1 MGEDELRAEI
11 EDARTQVGTP
21 LAPNAPRQ
29 ADAPSAEPVSDI
41 EAQILSMR
49 AGERDGVYLSAAN
62 VENLQSQPEFVNRI
76 AEALNSAEGAQIVQN
91 VDGKGGIMV
100 AANADV
106 ARNIEEAVKAGVDVQ
121 TVLGEAT
128 GAGTGKPADATAV
141 VQQKTPEG
149 AVTRESLVTPDQVA
163 ETEKEFAGPAKTVET
178 VTPEQAIARRE
189 EKIAEEKQT
198 GPMVS
203 RVPTFQD
210 IAEELPKDEDGLP
223 NYQALSDRIKEIGK
237 KGWPDLNVM
246 EKAKLYREFAG
257 QGTGT
262 RAAPVTVETAD
273 DLELVSNEADSEYTP
288 AQGEANNRKLG
299 HAKWNGLDL
308 SIETKAGG
316 VRKGVDK
323 ETGKTWETTM
333 GAAYGYIRGTSGA
346 DNMHVDAYVGTD
358 VNSGRVFIIDE
369 VDNKTGKFRQHK
381 TFIGFPD
388 EASAVAAYTGTS
400 SKTPDMIGAVTE
412 MSADEFRDWVLD
424 GKKTK
429 PLGNIE
435 KPDFSSQA
443 VEPEALA
450 KPKSE
455 TIAPPARYE
464 GEPLSEMEIDAIVG
478 NWKYVQ
484 EVSRRPRPQSLSSY
498 VIDNGGL
505 RDDAREVRHI
515 AGSAKERPGLINSQG
530 ETLDD
535 AARSAWEAG
544 FFTGD
549 RPEIAE
555 FLDALQDDLH
565 SGKVVREQDLPA
577 IEDLRIAED
586 IEQELADYG
595 VTTNRFRSEASLRE
609 YFGQERPRTAR
620 ETETDQ
626 EAQAPAKERKGR
638 TGDVE
643 EAPFDL
649 PAKGEKAKPFD
660 PYSFSVQAA
669 YAKQGEEALKKR
681 LADFGVDELKQIVS
695 AQNLGV
701 KAEVLDGSNAIALRK
716 AIVDAA
722 REKLANRMAAA
733 GGTVEGALKK
743 PGNAGVQEK
752 PYELANDAKAF
763 EAYVK
768 GEQAAPEPT
777 TNEKTADLANLPDGY
792 SVELSSTRLKG
803 DEARIKGGEYKA
815 IARRQQPAGSPSVV
829 DGYGNTP
836 EEAMRNALRK
846 VGYQPSVVTEKSGQ
860 TSLVPEPTTKEK
872 IAAEAKTKEKK
883 GGNEPMDEGLFG
895 SSKDQLD
902 LVDMAKQREKEP
914 ENERTA
920 SQDQEKQTGD
930 TPDSKAYE
938 TLADLQKAV
947 ADGKVKSQPDREHR
961 CYKFAGQKALDGGY
975 DLVLGK
981 VGDEKIQHGVARTLD
996 EKYIYDPQY
1005 DVWMAAD
1012 VYAQAVSGFEEEFV
1026 LSASDVQTF
1035 LDDFNVWPSMAMLE
1049 KHGWLGGEAIEES
1062 APATSVEEPVETSET
1077 EQESEETETKPQEA
1091 VSLQDALRDHLLG
1104 EGFST
1109 IIEARKFAKDH
1120 GFEGSTKDVDE
1131 LVEQAVVAAARQV
1144 VSETGDVTAAYQALV
1159 GLYNNQPNLAVRTS
1173 TSVTNQAYSTPAPLA
1188 YLASRLAG
1196 VADASHVLEP
1206 TAGNGMLLIEADPN
1220 TVEANEIDP
1229 KRAKAL
1235 RDQNFATVKSVDA
1248 TDPAFTQA
1256 KSADSVIM
1264 NPPFGAVREDGQSK
1278 SWTVDGLETSAID
1291 HAIALNALHAM
1302 TDDGKAVIIMG
1313 GVNAESI
1320 EERRKGYR
1328 GKSKRLFFAKLYK
1341 TYNVTDHFTVSGD
1354 LYKKQGAGWPVD
1366 VVVIEGRGQSERPLP
1381 ASEPPVILKTWDD
1394 LKGKLPDASSSTEP
1408 IRGSKQATDADNRPA
1423 GGTDLGKRGSESG
1436 DVSGRQDAV
1445 RRGTERL
1452 PAGTEDKPA
1461 GVRADRDRGQPADVS
1476 KGVRTEPDSAA
1487 QSVRDRRTANERPA
1501 SSGKPRVERT
1511 APPEGS
1517 GQALYEPASA
1527 AQSLDTLIPVNMAQA
1542 TKSALG
1548 RVEAK
1553 HGGLDAFV
1561 SEQLGY
1567 TDDLSKYFSAEQVDA
1582 IAAAIDNIER
1592 GSGYILGDQCVGGET
1607 LIFDPITGDHTPI
1620 QVLTERG
1627 EPISVLSL
1635 TNDGFAARSAT
1646 SPFLKGV
1653 ADLYRVTFDDG
1664 SSITVTRGHRF
1675 LTSNGWASLDAG
1687 VEVGTEIASFS
1698 PTGLLLDRAGSIHQ
1712 ACAREDARHSSDK
1725 AQDCLSHYS
1734 RDLHLCDERSLSAE
1748 DSDLVSAPSQGDV
1761 LEHTRCY
1768 SHRDGQDVSAEC
1780 IRPRR
1785 DIDRHSKNSSSPLE
1799 SRGPSLIS
1807 SQEPASSE
1815 QLSAQIR
1822 QVPSPFDCD
1831 SGPLHQ
1837 EDGASAIG
1845 QLAEKDRR
1853 LSSFSSTNNTAYR
1866 RVVAIQFDRHDAF
1879 FDMHVPGAFNYVA
1892 NGVVNHN
1899 TGIGKGRVVAATI
1912 RYAIRKG
1919 WTPVFVTEKP
1929 DLYGDMFRD
1938 MADIGLQ
1945 KMLGHEPRAL
1955 MTNTGES
1962 VPLDEEA
1969 LSWKQEA
1976 DQARADGQ
1984 PIPKRRGRFLTAGGK
1999 PAQDKAMAAIAAGK
2013 GEHDIVFTTYDQMNT
2028 IKKQETDRR
2037 RFLRQIIPNAL
2048 LILDESH
2055 NAGGQGEKLFKA
2067 KHGDAPDRAEYVR
2080 GLVKG
2085 AAGVVY
2091 SSATFAKRPD
2101 VMDLYART
2109 DMGKA
2114 VDDPK
2119 MLPALIQ
2126 KGGVPMQQIVA
2137 SMLSNAGQY
2146 MRRERSFEGVEY
2158 AVEPVPVDEKTYKQF
2173 SDAVRA
2179 VFEFDL
2185 AVEDIRDEVMEDILD
2200 QMGATKAKDAGV
2212 GGGSA
2217 SSIAFAS
2224 IMHNIVNQML
2234 LSIKARQVAQRAI
2247 DAHKAGEKPVIA
2259 LASTMES
2266 FISDY
2271 AEDAGISVGQPISI
2285 SFGDVLQRY
2294 LSRTLRI
2301 TVKDSENKK
2310 KHVQIPI
2317 SDLPPSLQRS
2327 YAEAEQL
2334 IREGDFDSMPVSPID
2349 AIRHALTSA
2358 GLSVAEVTG
2367 RKEMIDYGA
2376 KGNSPVLINRPKSE
2390 IGPSG
2395 KRSSIAAFNRGDLD
2409 ALILNRSGSTGV
2421 SMHASK
2427 AFKDQSP
2434 RRMIIAQAE
2443 GNIDTHLQMLG
2454 RVHRTGQ
2461 VIPPSYSQIAAEIPA
2476 EARPTAVLMKKMAS
2490 LNANTTGAR
2499 GSVFMADSIDFMNEY
2514 GDKVVA
2520 NIIQDEPEINAKLGN
2535 PLKEN
2540 DKGLPVSEDA
2550 ARRVTGRLVLLSPK
2564 EQSELLNRIQDEYK
2578 AEIERLDALGENALE
2593 AKTVDLRAKV
2603 LDTTTLK
2610 ERSGEGPFLDSS
2622 QIEKMSVKSQGRA
2635 MAPKEVAEKIS
2646 EALEITQPDGEGAA
2660 QLAVLERS
2668 GREWMNKKIG
2678 DVRSRSQSWIAADV
2692 AAKSDDAK
2700 VSTKKRHDDQLS
2712 RWIQTAQ
2719 VVAPGARVT
2728 LQLGDR
2734 QMHAIVLS
2742 VARTGKA
2749 KNPVALGA
2757 WTATMAVPDSVRTL
2771 TLPFSQLFPPAQAKG
2786 GEESGAEIR
2795 FSQVPFSGLISQL
2808 EDARR
2813 EGREERYVVTGN
2825 ILAGYDQVRGKGQIV
2840 NFTMEDGTLR
2850 PGILMSRD
2858 FQLNKFMS
2866 ARTVRFKTAAQVA
2879 AFLEK
2884 APMAEVQ
2891 TSDKYVT
2898 FSRPRGEYVI
2908 ETAAGRATGGQYY
2921 TDSRVRDAL
2930 QGREFVRSGGI
2941 MRVTMPDRSAFT
2953 RVLDAIRK
2961 VGGIFETTSDQDLAQ
2976 EIVRKSPG
2984 NEPAYAIGGR
2994 ETFDEIEDKIF
3005 AGETHV
3011 VSLGAVAEQVAAIRP
3026 YLNMVPRGTIAGVLE
3041 RIVPVGDSIDP
3052 LNQLVK
3058 LRYMLPNG
3066 KFATMTYKWTSIAGK
3081 RALTQAVGGRS
3092 SLLVHNL
3099 GPFLDLGKTA
3109 RGEIWHEVTHILRK
3123 IAKKD
3128 VVLEGVVHD
3137 DVGLSGERWRRLL
3150 AHAKKLRVLDRVTA
3164 DVLRSIG
3171 LIDDAHLS
3179 TTRTLRQ
3186 DYSTEYHDRSDKV
3199 ELIRQ
3204 ESVAHMLELWDHG
3217 VISDEDMAPVMDILE
3232 DIRSGRLAGNPPS
3245 SESSSDPTFALGKS
3259 LSDQDALGYYSAL
3272 LRGAH
3277 NLKQEKGTPEQML
3290 AQLRQQ
3296 AGVKAAEIEA
3306 TGLDKF
3312 LSPPPIPDQA
3322 FWNAAKPMDTALEGE
3337 SGLAMDAWVGGP
3349 HNTIELG
3356 LHGGLMIPSL
3366 LENMSAAALDA
3377 MAAPVRAAL
3386 RQRYGDEITVY
3397 RGERE
3402 GGKQSDGRANKL
3414 VSYTTDRSVA
3424 SSFSG
3429 ARSKPR
3435 KGYSEAEIVAAEK
3448 ALKETGEAQIAGTTF
3463 RQDPES
3469 KYVDMYDRAGDFIT
3483 DTESIRWFVE
3493 QRNAEAKED
3502 NDKRAAAMRGIREV
3516 RIPVESVIWA
3526 TDRFNQKEIIARA
3539 GAEQPAK
3546 NSVTKTE
3553 IINYLSENRV
3563 ELIEVIYRGKE
3574 VAITEGM
3581 GGGVIDDETMIDL
3594 FGEPEPIIIQ
3604 ETPVGAQGP
3613 TKWSAQSVDP
3623 SNPTYSETVLHLP
3636 SNTDQGVEIPNTAG
3650 GWGNIDLNGA
3660 TMRNP
3665 EYDRVNFTSGHWS
3678 EPNVVA
3684 HTRTQILTDANGR
3697 KVFNIDELQSDWAQ
3711 AIRDKGARE
3720 EEKIASL
3727 KARKDQLDN
3736 QIVSLRPLAVR
3747 DAKRIDQSGID
3758 REFIIRDWE
3767 IESDLGL
3774 KYGLEDWSAAGVEI
3788 GENAKAFID
3797 AMDEKHLVE
3806 AEIPTTESAPINHPL
3821 VSTTDQWT
3829 ATALRRVIR
3838 MAVEAGADAIS
3849 ITPASEQKARYR
3861 LSNKIGALR
3870 YDPEMKRL
3878 EYREVKDGR
3887 IDAYYSRFDNDG
3899 KPVEKADLPNI
3910 VGKEVAE
3917 RLLAEPRA
3925 YVSAAYSVA
3934 GPHTLTEL
3942 GEIGGTGMSATYDVM
3957 YPRAL
3962 GKLLAKID
3970 PSIKPEKRTLRKAN
3984 GREIEQRMSASEAI
3998 KQGFD
4003 RIPALDFTVFPITDK
4018 VRSQVLDDGQTL
4030 FAIGG
4035 RADPVVRYLRW
4046 AENAK
4051 PATLSITDKA
4061 GKSYRFE
4068 RRPVGNGSIYY
4079 RVFDGSKEVASF
4091 YVRTGGAV
4099 FDSISVMNAK
4109 VDENY
4114 QRRGIASAAY
4124 DAIEADTAPGGL
4136 PLYPQG
4142 SLSMSQDALAFWRAR
4157 NPDRLAEMRD
4167 TEIQPFG
4174 RTVASIYASKVDAT
4188 SKDQI
4193 ETAIQDALE
4202 IVGRIAGRNINV
4214 DLKPTI
4220 PVGAALDASSRA
4232 DLEAS
4237 GQDLPET
4244 AGGYYKTVRNGATGV
4259 IEGPHVIG
4267 LAFEDPRFDLRTTAG
4282 HEAWHHVETAL
4293 STPQEMRLL
4302 QSPAEMA
4309 RMTRLAAK
4317 EAGRS
4322 TAETSRLPAYEIRAL
4337 AFQNYRRMRE
4347 EGAAE
4352 LSGLHIGVRRFFE
4365 RIAKTLAA
4373 IRNALKGMG
4382 YASFEDIFERAR
4394 TGETAARADRQEAET
4409 KEQQLEQAVK
4419 SAMQSSSNN
4428 NPDPAATINAFID
4441 QRMARDDG
4449 NAASQV
4455 QAYHAYS
4462 LWADE
4467 AGLELPTIEEFD
4479 KAMLRQGVR
4488 RMVLAN
4494 DDVRYI
4500 GLRVVEEAE
4509 EKPANPSAK
4518 IEKDAFQ
4525 IAKELALGMSIE
4537 GAIEKQ
4543 IEKVKSVIGE
4553 KPDFARLALLQT
4565 LKANDNANEN
4575 IHQNIISMGSVMP
4588 RMPSNPLRGTL
4599 QRRALRMLA
4608 RVANISDAARV
4619 RIQDK
4624 ALPIRRLAV
4633 ERVENETG
4641 AAVPVSLDT
4650 YISEGLYHGRA
4661 GERLNDLKQDRIE
4674 PLLEHMRASG
4684 LTLESVGD
4692 YLYARHAFERNDAI
4706 RQIDPD
4712 NDAGSGMT
4720 DEEAATILDRVYQ
4733 SGKQADMDTA
4743 VRMVD
4748 TIIDDA
4754 RNTLLRSGLIDRTT
4768 YDTWREKYPNYAPL
4782 RGFDLGE
4789 DENPDRPRAG
4799 RGFDLRGPESR
4810 QALGRRS
4817 KADNP
4822 LVYTIMQAEEAI
4834 IRAEKNR
4841 VAKTLYKMIQANP
4854 NPVVWELYR
4863 GEAKRRV
4870 NPSTGLVET
4879 YWVHP
4884 PFVRNDAV
4892 HGVKIN
4898 GKQFWMELKHP
4909 ALARAMRGVG
4919 SEWNGSIIG
4928 RAMMTL
4934 TRTYASLLTSYN
4946 PEFVVSNFFR
4956 DLETSLM
4963 NVSDV
4968 ANKPAGLRR
4977 KILKDATSLKSIRGA
4992 LAAVRDHEGRT
5003 IFGTHRRAD
5012 ENILGLPKSAAAQEY
5027 ARWYDEFR
5035 LAGGKISFMEFND
5048 VERIKHRINAD
5059 LKAGRMKRALRGA
5072 AEYVENLNTA
5082 VENGVRLSTYVALR
5096 RAGIEQD
5103 RAAFTARE
5111 LTVNF
5116 NRRGEW
5122 GPAINSMYLF
5132 FNASVQG
5139 STRVAQAFVKSK
5151 AVRYGVASIFAA
5163 GMALDLFNFLA
5174 AGDDDDGEN
5183 KYDAIPEWI
5192 KDRNIVIMN
5201 PFGDDYIMI
5210 PMAYGYNVPYVA
5222 GLKATEMLRGKTSP
5236 LQAAAS
5242 VAGQLVDSFNP
5253 MGTAERFYQL
5263 VSPTIID
5270 PAVQVLENKTWYG
5283 GPIYPTKYD
5292 KRKPESENYF
5302 TSAPWWAIDMA
5313 KTLNSVTGGNHRRS
5327 GWFDV
5332 SPEVIEHYAEFA
5344 GGGVAKFIGNAM
5356 NSGERLV
5363 NGDEW
5368 LPEKTPLLR
5377 RVYGKPTSEGRK
5389 RDFYELWD
5397 DANRAKYEAQSD
5409 DKEVA
5414 EAAREKYAAELRV
5427 YGAAKGA
5434 KETLKALRAQRDKI
5448 RADNKLDHDERQ
5460 AKLNDIIEREKAL
5473 ISRVLKLYR
5482 DAKSQQ
5488 TEKESTP

>member
-1 MGEDELRAEI
+1 MASLSVCLSKAMSGLTKED
-11 EDARTQVGTP
+11 V
-21 LAPNAPRQ
+21 
-29 ADAPSAEPVSDI
+29 
-41 EAQILSMR
+41 
-49 AGERDGVYLSAAN
+49 
-62 VENLQSQPEFVNRI
+62 
-76 AEALNSAEGAQIVQN
+76 
-91 VDGKGGIMV
+91 
-100 AANADV
+100 ADV
-106 ARNIEEAVKAGVDVQ
+106 KAAYKDFMDDNYPG
-121 TVLGEAT
+121 GEA
-128 GAGTGKPADATAV
+128 AV
-141 VQQKTPEG
+141 LAAK
-149 AVTRESLVTPDQVA
+149 AVL
-163 ETEKEFAGPAKTVET
+163 
-178 VTPEQAIARRE
+178 EQAIA
-189 EKIAEEKQT
+189 
-198 GPMVS
+198 
-203 RVPTFQD
+203 
-210 IAEELPKDEDGLP
+210 
-223 NYQALSDRIKEIGK
+223 DRNEI
-237 KGWPDLNVM
+237 VRQIV
-246 EKAKLYREFAG
+246 A
-257 QGTGT
+257 
-262 RAAPVTVETAD
+262 
-273 DLELVSNEADSEYTP
+273 
-288 AQGEANNRKLG
+288 
-299 HAKWNGLDL
+299 
-308 SIETKAGG
+308 AGG
-316 VRKGVDK
+316 V
-323 ETGKTWETTM
+323 
-333 GAAYGYIRGTSGA
+333 A
-346 DNMHVDAYVGTD
+346 
-358 VNSGRVFIIDE
+358 
-369 VDNKTGKFRQHK
+369 
-381 TFIGFPD
+381 
-388 EASAVAAYTGTS
+388 
-400 SKTPDMIGAVTE
+400 PDMPDLLPIV
-412 MSADEFRDWVLD
+412 R
-424 GKKTK
+424 KT
-429 PLGNIE
+429 L
-435 KPDFSSQA
+435 
-443 VEPEALA
+443 
-450 KPKSE
+450 
-455 TIAPPARYE
+455 
-464 GEPLSEMEIDAIVG
+464 
-478 NWKYVQ
+478 
-484 EVSRRPRPQSLSSY
+484 
-498 VIDNGGL
+498 
-505 RDDAREVRHI
+505 
-515 AGSAKERPGLINSQG
+515 
-530 ETLDD
+530 
-535 AARSAWEAG
+535 
-544 FFTGD
+544 
-549 RPEIAE
+549 
-555 FLDALQDDLH
+555 
-565 SGKVVREQDLPA
+565 
-577 IEDLRIAED
+577 ED
-586 IEQELADYG
+586 
-595 VTTNRFRSEASLRE
+595 S
-609 YFGQERPRTAR
+609 
-620 ETETDQ
+620 
-626 EAQAPAKERKGR
+626 K
-638 TGDVE
+638 E
-643 EAPFDL
+643 EAP
-649 PAKGEKAKPFD
+649 K
-660 PYSFSVQAA
+660 QA
-669 YAKQGEEALKKR
+669 EA
-681 LADFGVDELKQIVS
+681 D
-695 AQNLGV
+695 
-701 KAEVLDGSNAIALRK
+701 
-716 AIVDAA
+716 
-722 REKLANRMAAA
+722 
-733 GGTVEGALKK
+733 
-743 PGNAGVQEK
+743 K
-752 PYELANDAKAF
+752 PYELAKDPKTF

-792 SVELSSTRLKG
+792 SVELSSTRLEG

-930 TPDSKAYE
+930 TPDSEAYE

-947 ADGKVKSQPDREHR
+947 ADGKVKSHPDREHL
-961 CYKFAGQKALDGGY
+961 CYKYAGQKALDGGY

-981 VGDEKIQHGVARTLD
+981 VGDKKIRHGVARTLD

-1012 VYAQAVSGFEEEFV
+1012 VYDEAVGGFEEEFV
-1026 LSASDVQTF
+1026 LSSADVQTF

-1091 VSLQDALRDHLLG
+1091 VSLQDALRDRLLG
-1104 EGFST
+1104 EGFAT
-1109 IIEARKFAKDH
+1109 IIEARKFAKEH

-1131 LVEQAVVAAARQV
+1131 IVEQAVVAAARQV
-1144 VSETGDVTAAYQALV
+1144 ASETGDAKSAYQALV
-1159 GLYNNQPNLAVRTS
+1159 DLYNNQPNLAVRTS

-1196 VADASHVLEP
+1196 VANASHVLEP

-1229 KRAKAL
+1229 KRAQAL

-1248 TDPAFTQA
+1248 TEPSLARA

-1278 SWTVDGLETSAID
+1278 SWTVDGLQTSAID

-1328 GKSKRLFFAKLYK
+1328 GQAKRLFFAKLYK

-1366 VVVIEGRGQSERPLP
+1366 VVVISGRGQSERPLP
-1381 ASEPPVILKTWDD
+1381 AAEPPVILKTWDD
-1394 LKGKLPDASSSTEP
+1394 LKGKLPDVGTSTKP
-1408 IRGSKQATDADNRPA
+1408 IRGSQQATDADNRPA

-1436 DVSGRQDAV
+1436 DVSGRPNAGTS
-1445 RRGTERL
+1445 GTERL
-1452 PAGTEDKPA
+1452 PAGTKDKPA
-1461 GVRADRDRGQPADVS
+1461 DLRADRDRGQPYDVS
-1476 KGVRTEPDSAA
+1476 KGVGNEPDTAA
-1487 QSVRDRRTANERPA
+1487 QSVRDRRAANERPA
-1501 SSGKPRVERT
+1501 SSRKPRVERT

-1542 TKSALG
+1542 TKSALS
-1548 RVEAK
+1548 RVEAR
-1553 HGGLDAFV
+1553 HGSLDAFV
-1561 SEQLGY
+1561 ADRLGY

-1582 IAAAIDNIER
+1582 IATAIDNIER

-1607 LIFDPITGDHTPI
+1607 LILDPATGDHTPI

-1627 EPISVLSL
+1627 QPISVLSL
-1635 TNDGFAARSAT
+1635 TNDGFARRPAT
-1646 SPFLKGV
+1646 APFLKGV
-1653 ADLYRVTFDDG
+1653 ADLYRVTFDDE

-1687 VEVGTEIASFS
+1687 VEVGTEIVASL
-1698 PTGLLLDRAGSIHQ
+1698 PADLQNYT
-1712 ACAREDARHSSDK
+1712 
-1725 AQDCLSHYS
+1725 SH
-1734 RDLHLCDERSLSAE
+1734 
-1748 DSDLVSAPSQGDV
+1748 
-1761 LEHTRCY
+1761 
-1768 SHRDGQDVSAEC
+1768 
-1780 IRPRR
+1780 
-1785 DIDRHSKNSSSPLE
+1785 
-1799 SRGPSLIS
+1799 
-1807 SQEPASSE
+1807 
-1815 QLSAQIR
+1815 
-1822 QVPSPFDCD
+1822 
-1831 SGPLHQ
+1831 
-1837 EDGASAIG
+1837 
-1845 QLAEKDRR
+1845 
-1853 LSSFSSTNNTAYR
+1853 R

-1879 FDMHVPGAFNYVA
+1879 FDMHVPGTFNYVA

-1938 MADIGLQ
+1938 MNDIGLH

-1969 LSWKQEA
+1969 LAWKQEA

-1999 PAQDKAMAAIAAGK
+1999 PAQEKAMQAMASGK
-2013 GEHDIVFTTYDQMNT
+2013 GQHDIVFTTYDQMNT

-2037 RFLRQIIPNAL
+2037 RFLRQIMPNSL

-2259 LASTMES
+2259 LAGTMES

-2271 AEDAGISVGQPISI
+2271 AEDAGISIGQPIAI

-2301 TVKDSENKK
+2301 TVKDSDNQK

-2317 SDLPPSLQRS
+2317 SDLPPSLQRK

-2334 IREGDFDSMPVSPID
+2334 IKEGDFDSMPVSPID
-2349 AIRHALTSA
+2349 AIRHELTSA

-2367 RKEMIDYGA
+2367 RKVMIDYGA
-2376 KGNSPVLINRPKSE
+2376 KGNSAVLIDRPKSE

-2395 KRSSIAAFNRGDLD
+2395 KRSSIAAFNRGGLD

-2443 GNIDTHLQMLG
+2443 ANIDTHLQMLG

-2550 ARRVTGRLVLLSPK
+2550 ARRVTGRLVLLTPK
-2564 EQSELLNRIQDEYK
+2564 EQTELLNRIQDEYK

-2593 AKTVDLRAKV
+2593 AKTVDLKARHIE
-2603 LDTTTLK
+2603 TTALK
-2610 ERSGEGPFLDSS
+2610 DRTGEGPFLDSA
-2622 QIEKMSVKSQGRA
+2622 QIEKVSIKSQGRA

-2646 EALEITQPDGEGAA
+2646 EALEITTPEGEGAA

-2678 DVRSRSQSWIAADV
+2678 DVRSRSQSWIASDV
-2692 AAKSDDAK
+2692 ASKSDDAK
-2700 VSTKKRHDDQLS
+2700 VTTKKRHDDQLA

-2771 TLPFSQLFPPAQAKG
+2771 TLPFSQLFPPSQVKG
-2786 GEESGAEIR
+2786 SEESGAEVR
-2795 FSQVPFSGLISQL
+2795 FSQVPFTGLISQL

-2813 EGREERYVVTGN
+2813 EGREDRYIVTGN
-2825 ILAGYDQVRGKGQIV
+2825 ILAGYDQVHGKGQIV

-2921 TDSRVRDAL
+2921 TDTRVRDAL

-2976 EIVRKSPG
+2976 EIIRQTSPLSALGGDHDPQAINNIERRLVVGREARIAPSAVQFALEAIKNDLKLAPANTIVAAVSKIATDAEHDGHVLITATKHDGKTVTARLPWDRVKDSRAIFIPGRRPTILHINFRTPPESARRVQEVGQVTGRGALDEVAEMRFALAESIRADFIHELTHLLRTTGVLTGSRWQRLLDHANSLQLLELDVNAPVSERIMLRELGVEPKQTLRDAYSGIYAHYSNAQEAVDQEAVAALREMAWLGLLSDEQLAPVRDILDEISDG
-2984 NEPAYAIGGR
+2984 NIRGLGFNESGGPAYAIGGR
-2994 ETFDEIEDKIF
+2994 DIFDEIEDTIY
-3005 AGETHV
+3005 AGKTYVIPYGRV
-3011 VSLGAVAEQVAAIRP
+3011 VTQMEDARP
-3026 YLNMVPRGTIAGVLE
+3026 HLNMVPKGTIVGVLE
-3041 RIVPVGDSIDP
+3041 RITPVGNSIDP
-3052 LNQLVK
+3052 LNQQVE
-3058 LRYMLPNG
+3058 LRFMLPNG
-3066 KFATMTYKWTSIAGK
+3066 KFVTITHFWTSIADK
-3081 RALTQAVGGRS
+3081 RALTQRFGDRS
-3092 SLLVHNL
+3092 GLFFLNPR
-3099 GPFLDLGKTA
+3099 GFLDSGKTLS
-3109 RGEIWHEVTHILRK
+3109 GEIWHEVTHILRVPPLVASK
-3123 IAKKD
+3123 VAK
-3128 VVLEGVVHD
+3128 V
-3137 DVGLSGERWRRLL
+3137 DVGLVGDRWSRLL
-3150 AHAKKLRVLDRVTA
+3150 AHANKLQILDRVTA
-3164 DVLRSIG
+3164 DVLKIVG
-3171 LIDDAHLS
+3171 VKNAGGMS

-3186 DYSTEYHDRSDKV
+3186 DYSTAYHNRSDKV
-3199 ELIRQ
+3199 EIIRQ
-3204 ESVAHMLELWDHG
+3204 ESVAHMLELWHHG
-3217 VISDEDMAPVMDILE
+3217 AISDEDMAPVMDIIE
-3232 DIRSGRLAGNPPS
+3232 DIRSGRLAGNPAF
-3245 SESSSDPTFALGKS
+3245 ESSSDPTYAIGKS
-3259 LSDQDALGYYSAL
+3259 QSDQDSLGYYSKL
-3272 LRGAH
+3272 LRAAY

-3296 AGVKAAEIEA
+3296 ADVKAAEIEA

-3312 LSPPPIPDQA
+3312 LSSPPVPDQA
-3322 FWNAAKPMDTALEGE
+3322 FWNAAKPMDAELEGE
-3337 SGLAMDAWVGGP
+3337 SGLAVDAWVGGP

-3356 LHGGLMIPSL
+3356 LPGGLMIPSR

-3402 GGKQSDGRANKL
+3402 GGTQSDGRVNKL
-3414 VSYTTDRSVA
+3414 VSYTTDRDVA
-3424 SSFSG
+3424 RSFSG
-3429 ARSKPR
+3429 ARKKAR
-3435 KGYSEAEIVAAEK
+3435 KVYSEADIVAAEK

-3469 KYVDMYDRAGDFIT
+3469 QWVDMYDMAGDFIT

-3493 QRNAEAKED
+3493 QRNAEAKEA
-3502 NDKRAAAMRGIREV
+3502 NDERAAAMRGIREV

-3526 TDRFNQKEIIARA
+3526 TDRFNQKEIVARA
-3539 GAEQPAK
+3539 GMEQPVK
-3546 NSVTKTE
+3546 SIVTKTE

-3563 ELIEVIYRGKE
+3563 EL
-3574 VAITEGM
+3574 
-3581 GGGVIDDETMIDL
+3581 
-3594 FGEPEPIIIQ
+3594 Q
-3604 ETPVGAQGP
+3604 EKVYLTP
-3613 TKWSAQSVDP
+3613 KWANLSVDP
-3623 SNPTYSETVLHLP
+3623 NNPTYQETVLHLP

-3650 GWGNIDLNGA
+3650 GWGNIDLNGE

-3684 HTRTQILTDANGR
+3684 HTRTQILTDANGH
-3697 KVFNIDELQSDWAQ
+3697 KVFNIDELQSDWGQ
-3711 AIRDKGARE
+3711 
-3720 EEKIASL
+3720 
-3727 KARKDQLDN
+3727 
-3736 QIVSLRPLAVR
+3736 AVR
-3747 DAKRIDQSGID
+3747 D
-3758 REFIIRDWE
+3758 RET
-3767 IESDLGL
+3767 
-3774 KYGLEDWSAAGVEI
+3774 KT
-3788 GENAKAFID
+3788 
-3797 AMDEKHLVE
+3797 
-3806 AEIPTTESAPINHPL
+3806 PPISHPL
-3821 VSTTDQWT
+3821 VNTTDQWT
-3829 ATALRRVIR
+3829 TTAVRRLVKQ
-3838 MAVEAGADAIS
+3838 AVESGADAIS
-3849 ITPASEQKARYR
+3849 FTPGRVQAARFNLAKNVR
-3861 LSNKIGALR
+3861 SLE
-3870 YDPEMKRL
+3870 YDPTKKSLYIEPTSGNPFERDVKWLRSPKDL
-3878 EYREVKDGR
+3878 EQY
-3887 IDAYYSRFDNDG
+3887 
-3899 KPVEKADLPNI
+3899 
-3910 VGKEVAE
+3910 VGKEAAKM
-3917 RLLAEPRA
+3917 LLAEP
-3925 YVSAAYSVA
+3925 
-3934 GPHTLTEL
+3934 L
-3942 GEIGGTGMSATYDVM
+3942 GTNGAKPTAHKIVFKEGQVVGGDGMKATYDVM
-3957 YPRAL
+3957 YPRLL
-3962 GKLLAKID
+3962 GKLLAKMD
-3970 PSIKPEKRTLRKAN
+3970 PSIKAEKTNLFKHDGNPVRAPLPVKEVVAM
-3984 GREIEQRMSASEAI
+3984 GLSSP
-3998 KQGFD
+3998 
-4003 RIPALDFTVFPITDK
+4003 PAEDFTAFPITDK
-4018 VRSQVLDDGQTL
+4018 VRSQVLNDGQPL
-4030 FAIGG
+4030 FAISG
-4035 RADPVVRYLRW
+4035 RPKNEDPVVGYLRW
-4046 AENAK
+4046 AQDLK
-4051 PATLSITDKA
+4051 PATLSITDKV
-4061 GKSYRFE
+4061 GRSYRFE
-4068 RRPVGNGSIYY
+4068 RQPVGNGAIYY
-4079 RVFDGSKEVASF
+4079 RAFDGSKQIASF
-4091 YVRTGGAV
+4091 YVRTGGSV
-4099 FDSISVMNAK
+4099 FDSISVMNAMVEK
-4109 VDENY
+4109 PY
-4114 QRRGIASAAY
+4114 RRLGIASAAY

-4142 SLSMSQDALAFWRAR
+4142 TLSMSQDAKAFWETR
-4157 NPDRLAEMRD
+4157 NPERLREMERAELDRYSWSAAQLY
-4167 TEIQPFG
+4167 Q
-4174 RTVASIYASKVDAT
+4174 SKIDNTAKANV
-4188 SKDQI
+4188 
-4193 ETAIQDALE
+4193 ETAIKDALE

-4244 AGGYYKTVRNGATGV
+4244 AGGYYKTVRNGTTGV
-4259 IEGPHVIG
+4259 VEGPHVIG
-4267 LAFEDPRFDLRTTAG
+4267 LAFDDPRFDLRTTAG
-4282 HEAWHHVETAL
+4282 HEAWHHVETVL

-4394 TGETAARADRQEAET
+4394 TGETAAKAEQQEAET

-4449 NAASQV
+4449 SAASQV

-4479 KAMLRQGVR
+4479 KAMRRQGVR
-4488 RMVLAN
+4488 RMMLAG
-4494 DDVRYI
+4494 DVRYV

-4565 LKANDNANEN
+4565 LKANDNANEK
-4575 IHQNIISMGSVMP
+4575 IHENIISMGNV
-4588 RMPSNPLRGTL
+4588 MPSNPLRGTL
-4599 QRRALRMLA
+4599 HRRALRMLA

-4661 GERLNDLKQDRIE
+4661 GERLNDLKEDRIE

-4684 LTLESVGD
+4684 LTLDAVGD

-4706 RQIDPD
+4706 RQIDPN

-4720 DEEAATILDRVYQ
+4720 DEEAQATLDRVYQ

-4768 YDTWREKYPNYAPL
+4768 YDKWREKYPNYVPL

-4799 RGFDLRGPESR
+4799 RGFDLRGAESK

-4817 KADNP
+4817 KSDNP

-4841 VAKTLYKMIQANP
+4841 VAKTLYRMIQANP
-4854 NPVVWELYR
+4854 NPAVWELYR

-4879 YWVHP
+4879 YWVRP
-4884 PFVRNDAV
+4884 PFVHNDAV
-4892 HGVKIN
+4892 HGVKFN

-4977 KILKDATSLKSIRGA
+4977 QILKDATSLKSIRGA

-5096 RAGIEQD
+5096 RAGVEQD

-5139 STRVAQAFVKSK
+5139 STRVAQAFVRSK

-5174 AGDDDDGEN
+5174 AGDGDDGEN
-5183 KYDAIPEWI
+5183 KYDAIPDWI
-5192 KDRNIVIMN
+5192 KERNVIIMN

-5222 GLKATEMLRGKTSP
+5222 GLKATEMVRGKTSP

-5242 VAGQLVDSFNP
+5242 VTGQVVDSFNP

-5397 DANRAKYEAQSD
+5397 DADRARYESQSD

-5414 EAAREKYAAELRV
+5414 EAAREKYAPELRI

-5434 KETLKALRAQRDKI
+5434 KNALKALRAQRDKI
-5448 RADNKLDHDERQ
+5448 MADDKLDHAERQ
-5460 AKLNDIIEREKAL
+5460 AKLNDILEREKAL

-5482 DAKSQQ
+5482 DAKAQQ
-5488 TEKESTP
+5488 SEKETTP